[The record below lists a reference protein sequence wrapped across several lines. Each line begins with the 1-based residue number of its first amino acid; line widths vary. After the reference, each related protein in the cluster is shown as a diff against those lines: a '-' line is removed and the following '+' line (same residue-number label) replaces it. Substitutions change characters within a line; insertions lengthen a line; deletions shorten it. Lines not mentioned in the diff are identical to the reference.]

1 MIDTHTHLYLEDF
14 DDDCDEA
21 VKRALASGVDKLLLP
36 AVDSQSVERLRQ
48 MVDRN
53 PGVCYA
59 MAGLHPTSVT
69 HDYQCE
75 LQLVEEQLRQQTSN
89 YIAVGEIG
97 LDLYW
102 DKTYLAQQ
110 LIVLERQLLL
120 ANQYGLPVVLHLRSA
135 KEPKNDS
142 DDAYELF
149 FKLWESLPTSQRPT
163 GVMHCYSG
171 SVSQALRAVQCGF
184 CIGVGGVVT
193 YKNALLQH
201 VVAAMPLEC
210 IVVETDSPYLAP
222 IPHRGRRNE
231 SSYILDIVQKIA
243 EIKAIPA
250 ETVAWQT
257 TQTALKIFKNLH

>member
-1 MIDTHTHLYLEDF
+1 MIDTHTHLYLNDF
-14 DDDCDEA
+14 DDDRDEA
-21 VKRALASGVDKLLLP
+21 VKRALAAGVDKLLLP

-48 MVDRN
+48 MVDRY

-69 HDYQCE
+69 HDYQHE
-75 LQLVEEQLRQQTSN
+75 LQLVEEQLRQQTSG

-102 DKTYLAQQ
+102 DKTYLAEQQ
-110 LIVLERQLLL
+110 EVLKRQLLL
-120 ANQYGLPVVLHLRSA
+120 ANQYCMPIVLHLRSA
-135 KEPKNDS
+135 KEVKDDS

-149 FKLWESLPTSQRPT
+149 FKLWEALSEDQRPT

-171 SVSQALRAVQCGF
+171 SVAQALRAVACGF
-184 CIGVGGVVT
+184 SIGVGGVVT
-193 YKNALLQH
+193 YKNALLQQ
-201 VVAAMPLEC
+201 VVAALPIEN

-222 IPHRGRRNE
+222 VPHRGRRNE
-231 SSYILDIVQKIA
+231 SAYIPDIINKIS

-250 ETVAWQT
+250 DTVAQET
-257 TQTALKIFKNLH
+257 TQTACKIFKKLQ